1 MNPTR
6 ENNELNPT
14 TQNLLGNPNQDHK
27 TQMNEK
33 KKENGMNTPYYVDM
47 EASIFKPCWDHKP
60 ISKKKTTK

>member
-1 MNPTR
+1 LNPTR

-47 EASIFKPCWDHKP
+47 EASIFKP
-60 ISKKKTTK
+60 